1 MRNIWTIARR
11 EYKLFFISPIAY
23 VVAFL
28 FLFVLGLF
36 FSLNMYGAIRQLFM
50 GQSSAPDVQIIT
62 GPMITLLLF
71 TVPAVTM
78 RTIAEEQ
85 RSGTLELLLT
95 APVRDWELIAGKW
108 LGTFLF
114 MASLLLMTGVFPL
127 ALNLMVK
134 PGIDLGLTAANYLG
148 LLLLVSN
155 MLAIGIAVSAL
166 FANQIAAFFI
176 GLGAVLTLWLLNNV
190 SQYVTGVWKTIVDA
204 LDLIAHFL
212 SFYRGII
219 DLKDVVY
226 FISMTFLFLFIGSA
240 LIEMRRW
247 R

>member
-1 MRNIWTIARR
+1 
-11 EYKLFFISPIAY
+11 
-23 VVAFL
+23 
-28 FLFVLGLF
+28 
-36 FSLNMYGAIRQLFM
+36 
-50 GQSSAPDVQIIT
+50 
-62 GPMITLLLF
+62 
-71 TVPAVTM
+71 
-78 RTIAEEQ
+78 
-85 RSGTLELLLT
+85 
-95 APVRDWELIAGKW
+95 
-108 LGTFLF
+108 
-114 MASLLLMTGVFPL
+114 
-127 ALNLMVK
+127 
-134 PGIDLGLTAANYLG
+134 
-148 LLLLVSN
+148 
-155 MLAIGIAVSAL
+155 L